1 MTFAQAKQGL
11 LLHSFALNDA
21 DDAQMARGFLGSLR
35 PYIGLREENFRE
47 VMAALRVLAPHLGAP
62 TLDREIVGAL
72 WNICHLARAW
82 GVHPDGMLR
91 RNDLI
96 SPADAERLDA
106 WIEAISDVTAMLLDG
121 ADVETAFADYQAL

>member
-62 TLDREIVGAL
+62 TLEREIVGAL

-121 ADVETAFADYQAL
+121 AAVETAFADYQAL